1 MSALLFVAREGSEK
15 LLQRLL
21 EYGVNL
27 NQADCKGWTAL
38 FWAASR
44 GHVSAVSILISAG
57 ADANHT
63 DHVGSSLHA
72 VILQEGHHKIL
83 SLLAPQSAME
93 SNVPRRPQRTPNA
106 LQDGAARIRIKQGRT
121 SVRRVTEKSAP
132 QLVSFILKQLQENDL
147 HDFLSG
153 LQLAHLTLYF
163 QAHRVSFH
171 SLLSMTAQDLAKI
184 GVLKMG
190 EQQKILWAVE
200 NVHRKGWDPNCLPC
214 KCTRSWWTTN
224 QRK

>member
-1 MSALLFVAREGSEK
+1 MADHGRRQRSGIILEEDASWHVP
-15 LLQRLL
+15 LQT
-21 EYGVNL
+21 GKI
-27 NQADCKGWTAL
+27 C
-38 FWAASR
+38 SR
-44 GHVSAVSILISAG
+44 SWWLRIVFPFF
-57 ADANHT
+57 
-63 DHVGSSLHA
+63 SLA
-72 VILQEGHHKIL
+72 IQLIL